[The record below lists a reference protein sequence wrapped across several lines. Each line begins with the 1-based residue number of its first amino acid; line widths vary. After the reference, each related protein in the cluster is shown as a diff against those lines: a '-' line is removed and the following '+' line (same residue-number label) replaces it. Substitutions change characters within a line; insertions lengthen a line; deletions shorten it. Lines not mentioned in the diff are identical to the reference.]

1 MFATPLENPAFGG
14 EKDSEV
20 VIKVPLLR
28 MLGIGLLLKTTAL
41 LVSFLWLVKSLKNL

>member
-28 MLGIGLLLKTTAL
+28 MLGICLLLKTI
-41 LVSFLWLVKSLKNL
+41 LWLVKSLIT

>member
-14 EKDSEV
+14 EKDIEV
-20 VIKVPLLR
+20 VIKVPFLR

-41 LVSFLWLVKSLKNL
+41 LVSFL